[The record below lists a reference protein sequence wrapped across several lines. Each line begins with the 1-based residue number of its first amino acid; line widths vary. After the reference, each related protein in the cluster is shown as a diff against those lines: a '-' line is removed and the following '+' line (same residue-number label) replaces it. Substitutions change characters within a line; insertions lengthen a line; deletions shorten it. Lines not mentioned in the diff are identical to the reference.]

1 MDDGVNIG
9 SITCEQ
15 GRRGM
20 MLCIHIEDST
30 EEIVLHLGRAVDHC
44 GPAAVALLMPVRT
57 RKGEDDKTGIYM

>member
-1 MDDGVNIG
+1 
-9 SITCEQ
+9 
-15 GRRGM
+15 M

-57 RKGEDDKTGIYM
+57 RKGEDD